1 MILKN
6 TSETQFGTMDRD
18 IMLNLKSSLMKEWME
33 VSNIDGLY
41 ISSCYE
47 IEKVNLPRMKNN

>member
-1 MILKN
+1 
-6 TSETQFGTMDRD
+6 MDRD

-33 VSNIDGLY
+33 VSNIDGLH